1 MRPRTLIVASSTCLL
16 LGLGPSLLVAQ
27 TPGRDET
34 AAARPADVDSIG
46 GILRAAYDVISGPA
60 GSRDWQRFHSLFAP
74 GARLIPAGRDSTGHT
89 HLQVTT
95 VDDFAKQAA
104 EYFTSRPFY
113 EGEIGRKVDSFGAI
127 AQVFSAY
134 ASRNAPNES
143 PFARG
148 INSFQLFND
157 GTRWYIVTI
166 YWNAERPDLKI
177 PPQYLR
183 ER

>member
-1 MRPRTLIVASSTCLL
+1 MRPRRLIAAASTALL
-16 LGLGPSLLVAQ
+16 IGFSLSVLRAQ
-27 TPGRDET
+27 TPGPSDT

-95 VDDFAKQAA
+95 VDDFAKQAT
-104 EYFTSRPFY
+104 EYFTSHPFY

-134 ASRNAPNES
+134 ASRNAPNER

-177 PPQYLR
+177 PPQYLQ